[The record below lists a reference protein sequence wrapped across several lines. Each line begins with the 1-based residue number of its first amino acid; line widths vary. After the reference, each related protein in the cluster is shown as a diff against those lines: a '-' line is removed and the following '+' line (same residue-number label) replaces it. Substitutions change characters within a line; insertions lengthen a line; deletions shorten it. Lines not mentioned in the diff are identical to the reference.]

1 MKSTMVS
8 YALGREGGGA
18 MTCGGGEGYS
28 NTGVKDGLNADL
40 M

>member
-18 MTCGGGEGYS
+18 MTCGEGHS
-28 NTGVKDGLNADL
+28 NTGGKDGLNADL